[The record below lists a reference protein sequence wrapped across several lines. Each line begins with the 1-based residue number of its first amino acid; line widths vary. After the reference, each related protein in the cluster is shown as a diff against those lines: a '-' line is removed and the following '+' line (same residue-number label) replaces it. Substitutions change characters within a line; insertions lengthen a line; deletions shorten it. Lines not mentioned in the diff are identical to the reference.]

1 MTVVMNDI
9 RCAVRALGLSGRPVC
24 IHSSLRSFGRVERG
38 ATTLLQGLLAEGC
51 TVLVPSFSI
60 AAFAIEPPAG
70 AEMRPAR
77 NGLNYEGSTTFY
89 LAGGRDT
96 YRLDTKEIDL
106 SMGAIPTAV
115 VNWPER
121 IRGDHPLN
129 SFAAIGP
136 LARLL
141 LQDQNSTDVYAP
153 LRVLT
158 GREGAIVLM
167 GVGLERMTFLH
178 YAEQAAGRIP
188 FRRWANGPDRKTLLV
203 AVGSCSEGFD
213 HFAPLL
219 APFNQQ
225 FLVGESIWQV
235 FPARETLEVAVQA
248 MQRNPSITHC
258 DDDECERCAD
268 AIQGGPLLVSGR

>member
-9 RCAVRALGLSGRPVC
+9 RRAVRTLGLSGRPVC
-24 IHSSLRSFGRVERG
+24 VHSSLRSFGRVEHG
-38 ATTLLQGLLAEGC
+38 ATTILQGLLAEGC

-60 AAFAIEPPAG
+60 AAFAIEPPAS

-77 NGLNYEGSTTFY
+77 NGLDYEGSTTFY

-96 YRLDTKEIDL
+96 YRPDTREIDL
-106 SMGAIPTAV
+106 SMGAIPAAV

-141 LQDQNSTDVYAP
+141 LQDQNFTDVYAP
-153 LRVLT
+153 LRALT
-158 GREGAIVLM
+158 ERNGAIVLM
-167 GVGLERMTFLH
+167 GVGLERLTFLH

-188 FRRWANGPDRKTLLV
+188 FRRWANGPDGKTLLV

-235 FPARETLEVAVQA
+235 FPARETLEAAVQA

-268 AIQGGPLLVSGR
+268 AIQGGPLLVSSR

>member
-1 MTVVMNDI
+1 MTVVLDDV
-9 RCAVRALGLSGRPVC
+9 RRAVRALELSGRPVC
-24 IHSSLRSFGRVERG
+24 VHSSLRSFGDVEHG
-38 ATTLLQGLLAEGC
+38 ATTLLQGLLTEGC

-60 AAFAIEPPAG
+60 AAFAIEPPAP

-77 NGLNYEGSTTFY
+77 NGLDYEKSTTLY

-96 YRLDTKEIDL
+96 YTPHTTEIDL
-106 SMGAIPTAV
+106 SMGAIPAAV

-141 LQDQNSTDVYAP
+141 LQDQNPVDVYAP
-153 LRVLT
+153 LRALT
-158 GREGAIVLM
+158 EQGGAIVLM

-188 FRRWANGPDRKTLLV
+188 FRRWANGPDGKPLLV

-219 APFNQQ
+219 DPLNQQ

-235 FPARETLEVAVQA
+235 FPARETLDVAVQA
-248 MQRNPSITHC
+248 MQRDPFMTHC

-268 AIQGGPLLVSGR
+268 AIQGGPLLVSSR